1 MCTAHR
7 LGYNTK
13 NKKGV
18 GMTRERQGESLM
30 VGLSILEAWFPILSI
45 VAMSYVGALHT
56 YMYSLIIAFFFY
68 MAIMYKRDRFKE
80 LKNSAA
86 YKDLLLTTF
95 WITFIFTLIFIGMQY
110 TTAGNMAVIVFLQVG
125 FSYLYFNVFGK
136 DKMDTIHLIGAIIMA
151 VGALI
156 ILFPADFAFNKG
168 DWLILI
174 SAAAAPI
181 VNLYQK
187 RAREYCSAETILG
200 FRTVVGFPFVALLAY
215 VMEPSV
221 TFEAFLSALPYLFL
235 IASGIYVAAKI
246 MWIEALNR
254 LSITKLSAMLALLPV
269 FTLIFAYLYL
279 NEVPELRQMMGII
292 PVLMGGYLI
301 TKPVKSSSSS

>member
-1 MCTAHR
+1 M
-7 LGYNTK
+7 K
-13 NKKGV
+13 
-18 GMTRERQGESLM
+18 REREGELLM
-30 VGLSILEAWFPILSI
+30 VGLSILESWFPILSI

-56 YMYSLIIAFFFY
+56 YMYSLVIAFFFY

-80 LKNSAA
+80 LKNRAA
-86 YKDLLLTTF
+86 YIDLLLTTF
-95 WITFIFTLIFIGMQY
+95 WITFIFTLIFIGMRY
-110 TTAGNMAVIVFLQVG
+110 TTAGNMAVIVFLQVL

-136 DKMDTIHLIGAIIMA
+136 EKMETIHLIGALVMG
-151 VGALI
+151 VGALV
-156 ILFPADFAFNKG
+156 ILFPEDFAFNKG

-200 FRTVVGFPFVALLAY
+200 FRTVVGFPFVALMAY
-215 VMEPSV
+215 FLEPAVSYEN
-221 TFEAFLSALPYLFL
+221 FMSALPYMFL
-235 IASGIYVAAKI
+235 IAVGIYVAAKI

-254 LSITKLSAMLALLPV
+254 LSITKLSAMLALMPA

-279 NEVPELRQMMGII
+279 DEVPELRQMMGII
-292 PVLMGGYLI
+292 PVLVGGYLI
-301 TKPVKSSSSS
+301 TKPVT

>member
-1 MCTAHR
+1 MTKER
-7 LGYNTK
+7 EGEVLMLGLT
-13 NKKGV
+13 V
-18 GMTRERQGESLM
+18 LES
-30 VGLSILEAWFPILSI
+30 WFPILSI

-80 LKNSAA
+80 LKNRAA

-95 WITFIFTLIFIGMQY
+95 WITFIFTLIFIGMRY
-110 TTAGNMAVIVFLQVG
+110 TTAGNMAVIVFLQVL

-136 DKMDTIHLIGAIIMA
+136 EKMDTTHLIGAVIMGI
-151 VGALI
+151 GALI
-156 ILFPADFAFNKG
+156 ILFPEDFEFNKG
-168 DWLILI
+168 DWLILV

-187 RAREYCSAETILG
+187 RARVYCSAETILG

-215 VMEPSV
+215 LLEPAVSY
-221 TFEAFLSALPYLFL
+221 EAFMSALPYLFL
-235 IASGIYVAAKI
+235 IAIGVYVAAKI

-254 LSITKLSAMLALLPV
+254 LAITKLSAMLALLPV
-269 FTLIFAYLYL
+269 MTLFFAYIYL
-279 NEVPELRQMMGII
+279 DEVPELRQLVGIV
-292 PVLMGGYLI
+292 PVLVGGYLI
-301 TKPVKSSSSS
+301 TKPVEG

>member
-1 MCTAHR
+1 
-7 LGYNTK
+7 
-13 NKKGV
+13 
-18 GMTRERQGESLM
+18 MTREREGEFLM
-30 VGLSILEAWFPILSI
+30 LGLSVLEAWFPILSI

-56 YMYSLIIAFFFY
+56 YMYSLVIAFFFY
-68 MAIMYKRDRFKE
+68 MAIMYKRGRFKE
-80 LKNSAA
+80 LKNRAA

-95 WITFIFTLIFIGMQY
+95 WITFIFTLIFIGLRY
-110 TTAGNMAVIVFLQVG
+110 TTAGNMAVIIFLQVG
-125 FSYLYFNVFGK
+125 FSYLYFNVLGK
-136 DKMDTIHLIGAIIMA
+136 EKMDTIHLIGAVIMG
-151 VGALI
+151 VGALV

-200 FRTVVGFPFVALLAY
+200 FRTIVGFPFVALLAY
-215 VMEPSV
+215 FLEPAVSYED
-221 TFEAFLSALPYLFL
+221 FMSALPYMFL
-235 IASGIYVAAKI
+235 IAIGIYVAAKI

-254 LSITKLSAMLALLPV
+254 LTITKLSAMLALLPV

-279 NEVPELRQMMGII
+279 DEVPELRQIMGII
-292 PVLMGGYLI
+292 PVLVGGYLI
-301 TKPVKSSSSS
+301 TKPVKS

>member
-1 MCTAHR
+1 
-7 LGYNTK
+7 
-13 NKKGV
+13 
-18 GMTRERQGESLM
+18 MTREREGEVLM
-30 VGLSILEAWFPILSI
+30 VGLTVLESWFPILSI

-68 MAIMYKRDRFKE
+68 MGIMYKRDRFKE
-80 LKNSAA
+80 LKHKAA

-95 WITFIFTLIFIGMQY
+95 WITFIFTFIFIGMRY
-110 TTAGNMAVIVFLQVG
+110 TTAGNMAVIVFLQVL

-136 DKMDTIHLIGAIIMA
+136 EKMETIHLVGAFIMG
-151 VGALI
+151 VGALV

-200 FRTVVGFPFVALLAY
+200 FRTVVGFPVVAALAY
-215 VMEPSV
+215 FLEPAVSYEN
-221 TFEAFLSALPYLFL
+221 FMLALPYIFL
-235 IASGIYVAAKI
+235 IATGIYVAAKI

-254 LSITKLSAMLALLPV
+254 MSITKLSAMLALLPV
-269 FTLIFAYLYL
+269 MTLFFAYIYL
-279 NEVPELRQMMGII
+279 DEVPEFRQMMGII
-292 PVLMGGYLI
+292 PVLVGGYLI
-301 TKPVKSSSSS
+301 TKPVTNI

>member
-1 MCTAHR
+1 M
-7 LGYNTK
+7 TK
-13 NKKGV
+13 A
-18 GMTRERQGESLM
+18 REGELLM
-30 VGLSILEAWFPILSI
+30 VGLSVLESWFPILSI

-68 MAIMYKRDRFKE
+68 MGIMYKRDRFKE
-80 LKNSAA
+80 LKNKAA

-95 WITFIFTLIFIGMQY
+95 WITFIFILIFIGMRY
-110 TTAGNMAVIVFLQVG
+110 TTAGNMAVIVFLQVL
-125 FSYLYFNVFGK
+125 FSYLYFNLFGK
-136 DKMDTIHLIGAIIMA
+136 EKIDTIHLVGVIIMSIGAL
-151 VGALI
+151 V
-156 ILFPADFAFNKG
+156 ILFPEDLVFNKG

-215 VMEPSV
+215 FLEPAV
-221 TFEAFLSALPYLFL
+221 TYENFILALPYIFL
-235 IASGIYVAAKI
+235 IATGIYVAAKI

-254 LSITKLSAMLALLPV
+254 LAITKLSAMLALMPV
-269 FTLIFAYLYL
+269 FTLIFAYVYL
-279 NEVPELRQMMGII
+279 DEVPELRQMMGII
-292 PVLMGGYLI
+292 PVLVGGYLI
-301 TKPVKSSSSS
+301 TKPVKG